1 MPHLRTWREHL
12 GLSRQSVVDR
22 MAVLSGGEPM
32 DQAALAKWETGE
44 TAVRVEDLMLLAQV
58 YGIGPDRLFFSPA
71 DAETPEMLR
80 RAHEVIV
87 ARDPQ
92 AVSAWLG
99 MGEMLPARPA
109 DKTDK

>member
-1 MPHLRTWREHL
+1 
-12 GLSRQSVVDR
+12 
-22 MAVLSGGEPM
+22 M
-32 DQAALAKWETGE
+32 DQAALAKWENGD

-58 YGIGPDRLFFSPA
+58 YNTSPDRLFFAPA
-71 DAETPEMLR
+71 DAQTPEMLR

-99 MGEMLPARPA
+99 MGEMLPARPG
-109 DKTDK
+109 DKNEK

>member
-1 MPHLRTWREHL
+1 
-12 GLSRQSVVDR
+12 
-22 MAVLSGGEPM
+22 M

-58 YGIGPDRLFFSPA
+58 YGTTPDRLFFSPA
-71 DAETPEMLR
+71 DAKTPEMLR

-92 AVSAWLG
+92 AVAAWLG
-99 MGEMLPARPA
+99 MGEMLPARPPEKSG
-109 DKTDK
+109 D